1 MPIVEIPVNERK
13 FAARMVGMHTWLHKK
28 KCDQLVFATRV
39 DEAGTVMVRVEF
51 EREELA
57 ESFRRTFNPCTGPR

>member
-13 FAARMVGMHTWLHKK
+13 LAARMVGMQTWLHKK

-39 DEAGTVMVRVEF
+39 DGAGTVMVRVEL